1 MNRQSGFRV
10 QLPRNRTKLR
20 HPLARLAAL
29 LACAALL
36 AACASNGG
44 SSSGGASGRLQIANF
59 DPFSGPNSEYG
70 FYEQAG
76 CVSAVNLI
84 NADGG
89 ALGHKF
95 YCSITDSRGDPA
107 DAVPA
112 AQKLLATSSN
122 LVAIVDQDSGVLTAT
137 VPLFNTAHITDL
149 SIGGDIPF
157 DTNHYAYFWR
167 TIPGDDVAG
176 YSFAAYLNHNTKY
189 TKVAS
194 VFTNDQSAQGNV
206 PGLLKGSKNLGL
218 SIVSNETLALDQTSY
233 ETEIHSLIAAHPQVM
248 VLESDPQTAGVLFG
262 ELKQANGLMPTVL
275 TSGTLGT
282 SFDRAMVAAI
292 GRADYLKYFVR
303 VVQFAPSA
311 GYAWQVWDRALM
323 AAGKAG
329 QVKTPSVYAS
339 SIYSED
345 PYDNVNM
352 IALAMLEA
360 HSTNPVKYNAYIKNV
375 TDGST
380 VVHTFA
386 QGKAAIEAGKT
397 INYVG
402 VEGQIHF
409 DKYHNSAG
417 VWGVF
422 QPLTN
427 KLLGVIPAS
436 LVSGA
441 EGHH

>member
-1 MNRQSGFRV
+1 VNRQSGARAYQDSMRFSR
-10 QLPRNRTKLR
+10 QLPS
-20 HPLARLAAL
+20 LAAL
-29 LACAALL
+29 LAGALVL
-36 AACASNGG
+36 AACASN
-44 SSSGGASGRLQIANF
+44 SSGQGSGNGRLQIDNF
-59 DPFSGPNSEYG
+59 DPFSGPNSSYG
-70 FYEQAG
+70 VYEQAG
-76 CVSAVNLI
+76 CVPAVNLI
-84 NADGG
+84 NAAGG
-89 ALGHKF
+89 VLGHKF

-112 AQKLLATSSN
+112 AQQLLATSPN

-157 DTNHYAYFWR
+157 DTNHYTYFWR

-176 YSFAAYLNHNTKY
+176 YSFAAYLKHYTKY

-206 PGLLKGSKNLGL
+206 PGLLKGSKNLNL
-218 SIVSNETLALDQTSY
+218 SIAANETLALDQTSY
-233 ETEIHSLIAAHPQVM
+233 ETEVQRLIAAHPQVM

-275 TSGTLGT
+275 TSGTEGV

-303 VVQFAPSA
+303 VIQFAPSA
-311 GYAWQVWDRALM
+311 GYAWQVWNRALM
-323 AAGKAG
+323 AAAKAG

-360 HSTNPVKYNAYIKNV
+360 HSTNPVKYNPYIKKV
-375 TDGST
+375 TTGST
-380 VVHTFA
+380 VVHSFA
-386 QGKAAIEAGKT
+386 QGKAALAAGKT
-397 INYVG
+397 INYAG
-402 VEGQIHF
+402 VEGQVNF
-409 DKYHNSAG
+409 DQYHNSAG

-427 KLLGVIPAS
+427 KLITSIPAS
-436 LVSGA
+436 LVAGA
-441 EGHH
+441 EGR